1 MDQHNIKDNSTR
13 WMEWSTTY
21 THQ

>member
-1 MDQHNIKDNSTR
+1 MDQHNIKDNSTY
-13 WMEWSTTY
+13 WMEWSTIY